1 MMGVCD
7 EIYKHLLFS
16 IIHSIGVCVYVVNPI
31 L

>member
-7 EIYKHLLFS
+7 EIYKRLLFS
-16 IIHSIGVCVYVVNPI
+16 IIYSIGVCVHVAFSI

>member
-7 EIYKHLLFS
+7 EIYKRLLFS
-16 IIHSIGVCVYVVNPI
+16 IIYSIGVCVYVVCPI